1 LCGGVKKS
9 SRKICLDI
17 SQFSVEDEQ
26 NRLSIIKL
34 KPAVCQQAEVKNQQN
49 RYSEDGDTMS
59 FFTDSLIL
67 GIIEA
72 APLVLA
78 TVGFTLIFYL
88 SGFINVAYAET
99 ITLGAY
105 FAIVFNSMLG
115 LNFYLAIIPSALLSG
130 VISVGTYLVVF
141 RPAFKRGVG
150 STEMIILSVGLSFF
164 IRYSLRLIFGSHLY
178 ALDIVSPTSFR
189 IFGIGITN
197 IQLTALILVAVITA
211 GLYLF
216 IYRTNYGEMMRGL
229 ANNEDLAMV
238 SGINPV
244 RVSVLIWFIAG
255 VAGGLAGLFYGVFS
269 FVNTLLGWRLILIII
284 MITIV
289 GGIGNVRGALIAS
302 IGAGIITA
310 AVTLI
315 TKPLYGEVIL
325 LLSFIGILRL
335 KKVRR

>member
-1 LCGGVKKS
+1 
-9 SRKICLDI
+9 
-17 SQFSVEDEQ
+17 
-26 NRLSIIKL
+26 
-34 KPAVCQQAEVKNQQN
+34 
-49 RYSEDGDTMS
+49 MS
-59 FFTDSLIL
+59 FILDSLIL

-78 TVGFTLIFYL
+78 AVGFTLIFYL
-88 SGFINVAYAET
+88 NGFINVAYSET
-99 ITLGAY
+99 VTVGAY

-130 VISVGTYLVVF
+130 VVSVATYFVIF
-141 RPAFKRGVG
+141 RPAFHRGVG

-164 IRYSLRLIFGSHLY
+164 MRYSLRLIFGNDVY

-189 IFGIGITN
+189 LFDIGITN
-197 IQLTALILVAVITA
+197 IQLTALILVAVITV

-229 ANNEDLAMV
+229 ANNESLAMV

-269 FVNTLLGWRLILIII
+269 FVSTALGWKLVLIII
-284 MITIV
+284 MVTIV

-302 IGAGIITA
+302 VGAGIITA
-310 AVTLI
+310 AVTLVS
-315 TKPLYGEVIL
+315 KPLYGEVIL
-325 LLSFIGILRL
+325 LLIFIAVLRL

>member
-1 LCGGVKKS
+1 
-9 SRKICLDI
+9 
-17 SQFSVEDEQ
+17 
-26 NRLSIIKL
+26 
-34 KPAVCQQAEVKNQQN
+34 
-49 RYSEDGDTMS
+49 MS

>member
-1 LCGGVKKS
+1 
-9 SRKICLDI
+9 
-17 SQFSVEDEQ
+17 
-26 NRLSIIKL
+26 
-34 KPAVCQQAEVKNQQN
+34 
-49 RYSEDGDTMS
+49 MS

-72 APLVLA
+72 APLLLA

-130 VISVGTYLVVF
+130 VISVATYLVVF

>member
-1 LCGGVKKS
+1 
-9 SRKICLDI
+9 
-17 SQFSVEDEQ
+17 
-26 NRLSIIKL
+26 
-34 KPAVCQQAEVKNQQN
+34 
-49 RYSEDGDTMS
+49 MS

-78 TVGFTLIFYL
+78 AVGFTLIFYL
-88 SGFINVAYAET
+88 SGFINVAYSET
-99 ITLGAY
+99 VTLGAY
-105 FAIVFNSMLG
+105 FAIIFNSMLG

-130 VISVGTYLVVF
+130 VFSVITYLVVF

-164 IRYSLRLIFGSHLY
+164 IRYSLRLIFGSDLY

-189 IFGIGITN
+189 VFGIGITN
-197 IQLTALILVAVITA
+197 IQLTALVLVAVISV

-269 FVNTLLGWRLILIII
+269 FVSTLLGWRLILIII

-289 GGIGNVRGALIAS
+289 GGIGNVKGALIAS

-310 AVTLI
+310 AVTLV

-325 LLSFIGILRL
+325 LLSFIGVLRL